1 MSQNIIAAA
10 DGSALGNPG
19 PAGWAWYID
28 EGNWASGGWD
38 HGTNNMGELKAVLDL
53 FEATAH
59 LEGAHLTVICD
70 SQYVINSITKWMP
83 GWKKKGWKKSDG
95 KPVLNVELMKELDAA
110 LAGRSYTFEW
120 VKGHSGHPLNEEADS
135 RANAAARA
143 HQQGQ
148 QAEPGPGYSGQ
159 PDPLKEQKA
168 QQKAQVARHQDP
180 APASEPLTGV
190 DALAEVRALEE
201 QLAKP
206 SIYGSKNLVAGLLAP
221 TFCWVVPAG
230 QVIDQATVLEYRER
244 AFAQE
249 TSPTYLLEAETAP
262 GSVLL
267 VSQVQTA
274 RGTVVRSSTWSKET
288 GSWRLV
294 FRQDTATA
302 R

>member
-59 LEGAHLTVICD
+59 LEDTHLTVICD

-120 VKGHSGHPLNEEADS
+120 VKGHTGHPLNEEADS

-148 QAEPGPGYSGQ
+148 QAEPGPGYTGQ
-159 PDPLKEQKA
+159 QEPQKLSPP
-168 QQKAQVARHQDP
+168 QKKAPQQDP
-180 APASEPLTGV
+180 APAIEAADRA

-230 QVIDQATVLEYRER
+230 QVIDRATVLEYRER

-249 TSPTYLLEAETAP
+249 TSPTYMLELETAP

-288 GSWRLV
+288 GSWRLA